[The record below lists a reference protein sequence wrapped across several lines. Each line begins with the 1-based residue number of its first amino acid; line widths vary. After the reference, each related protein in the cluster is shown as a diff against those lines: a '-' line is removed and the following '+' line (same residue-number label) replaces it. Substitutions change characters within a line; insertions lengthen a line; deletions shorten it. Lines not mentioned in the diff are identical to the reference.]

1 MTQSSSYSSKNIE
14 VLKGLDA
21 VRKRPGMYIGN
32 TDDGSGLHHMIWEV
46 VDNAIDESLAGNCN
60 TIEVVLESDG
70 SASVTDDGRGIPVDI
85 HEEEGISGAELIMT
99 RLHAGGK
106 FNQNAYKVSG
116 GLHGVGISAVNA
128 LSSWLDL
135 TVWRDGG
142 EYFMRFCKGIPQ
154 GSLQRIGDSTRRG
167 TKVQF
172 MPCSE
177 IFKITRFDPA
187 ILEKRLQELAFL
199 NPTLTLSLKNSKD
212 VPEKFG
218 VFCHAGGLKAY
229 VTHLNRSKEVLQSS
243 PIYIHLQKDD
253 MTVEAALEW
262 TETYYEN
269 SLCFTNNIPQRDGGT
284 HLAGFRSALTRVFN
298 HGGSAYKKD
307 KVTFTGEDIREG
319 LTSVLSVKIPDPRFG
334 SQTKDKL
341 VSSEIRPVVESAIAE
356 GLTQWLEEHIQ
367 DAKRIYARIT
377 NSALAREAA
386 RKARDLTRKKS
397 TLDIAS
403 LPGKLSDC
411 SEKDPEKRELCLLE
425 GESAG
430 GTARNARDRK
440 TQAVLPLRGK
450 ILNVERVRFDRMLA
464 SCEIGTLIV
473 ALGTGIGV
481 EFDLDK
487 LRYHRVILM
496 TDADVDGSHIRT
508 LLLTFFFRHM
518 RSLIEK
524 GHLFIAQPP
533 LYGIRKGSSKIY
545 LKNETALEEFLM
557 DTGMRGAVLE
567 NSLMS
572 KAGIDLKMFLTL
584 CIQARIHTQQLGL
597 ELGNSIIIE
606 QLFLA
611 GLLEQQPSQETLPHW
626 IKKALSY
633 LSRIG
638 DWKWNIQ
645 EETESNHPGLIFH
658 YEKDGVTFRH
668 KLLYTLYQH
677 RDLQKLLPYRPSLLE
692 MFQEVCTLRQK
703 EERVPIY
710 GPCSLWNHM
719 NKYGRK
725 GLEIKRY
732 KGLGEMEDY
741 ELWETTLDP
750 YARTLLQV
758 RIEDAQAADELFS
771 TLMGDAVPP
780 RRAFIQANAMSAL
793 IDA

>member
-1 MTQSSSYSSKNIE
+1 MTQSSTYSSKNIE

-46 VDNAIDESLAGNCN
+46 VDNAIDESLAGHCN
-60 TIEVVLESDG
+60 TIEVVLEPDG

-142 EYFMRFCKGIPQ
+142 IYHMRFCKGIPQ
-154 GSLQRIGDSTRRG
+154 GSLQRIGESSRRG
-167 TKVQF
+167 TKIRF
-172 MPCSE
+172 LPCSE
-177 IFKITRFDPA
+177 IFKITNFDPT

-199 NPTLTLSLKNSKD
+199 NPTLTLSLKNCKD
-212 VPEKFG
+212 TPEKSW
-218 VFCHAGGLKAY
+218 VFSHAGGLKAY
-229 VTHLNRSKEVLQSS
+229 VTHLNRNKEVLQSS
-243 PIYIHLQKDD
+243 PIYISFHKDD

-269 SLCFTNNIPQRDGGT
+269 SFCFTNNIPQRDGGT

-356 GLTQWLEEHIQ
+356 GLTQWLEEHVQ

-377 NSALAREAA
+377 NSAFAREAA

-508 LLLTFFFRHM
+508 LLLTFFFQHM

-557 DTGMRGAVLE
+557 DTVMRGAVLE
-567 NSLMS
+567 NSFMS
-572 KAGIDLKMFLTL
+572 KAGIDLKTFLTL
-584 CIQARIHTQQLGL
+584 CIKAKLHIQQLGL
-597 ELGNSIIIE
+597 ELGNPIIIE

-611 GLLEQQPSQETLPHW
+611 GLLEQEPSQETLPNW
-626 IKKALSY
+626 IEKALSHLY
-633 LSRIG
+633 RLG
-638 DWKWNIQ
+638 DWKWKIQ
-645 EETESNHPGLIFH
+645 EEIESNHPGLMLH

-668 KLLYTLYQH
+668 KFSYKLYEH
-677 RDLQKLLPYRPSLLE
+677 GDLRKLLPYRQPLLE

-750 YARTLLQV
+750 YARTLLQMLKQ
-758 RIEDAQAADELFS
+758 RMNCFLLLWETPFPLEERLFKK
-771 TLMGDAVPP
+771 MP
-780 RRAFIQANAMSAL
+780 
-793 IDA
+793 

>member
-1 MTQSSSYSSKNIE
+1 MNISSTYSSENIE

-21 VRKRPGMYIGN
+21 VRKRPGMYIGD
-32 TDDGSGLHHMIWEV
+32 TDDGSGLHHMVWEV
-46 VDNAIDESLAGNCN
+46 VDNAIDESLAGYCN
-60 TIEVVLESDG
+60 KVEVVLEADG
-70 SASVTDDGRGIPVDI
+70 SASITDNGRGIPVDI
-85 HEEEGISGAELIMT
+85 HAEEGISGAELIMT

-128 LSSWLDL
+128 LSTWLDL
-135 TVWRDGG
+135 TIWRDGG
-142 EYFMRFCKGIPQ
+142 EYYLRFCNGVPQ
-154 GSLQRIGDSTRRG
+154 GSLERTGDSSHKG
-167 TKVQF
+167 TKIRF
-172 MPCSE
+172 MPCKE
-177 IFKITRFDPA
+177 IFKITHFDVGV
-187 ILEKRLQELAFL
+187 LEKRLQELAFL
-199 NPTLTLSLKNSKD
+199 NPTLTLSLKDSRDSKENSW
-212 VPEKFG
+212 
-218 VFCHAGGLKAY
+218 VFSHSGGLKAY
-229 VTHLNRSKEVLQSS
+229 VTHLNRNKEILQSS
-243 PIYIHLQKDD
+243 PIYIFLQKED

-269 SLCFTNNIPQRDGGT
+269 NLCFTNNIPQRDGGT

-298 HGGSAYKKD
+298 HGGAVYKKE

-341 VSSEIRPVVESAIAE
+341 VSSEIRPLVEAAITE
-356 GLTQWLEEHIQ
+356 GLTQWLEENVQ
-367 DAKRIYARIT
+367 DAKRIYTRIT
-377 NSALAREAA
+377 NSAFAREAA
-386 RKARDLTRKKS
+386 RKARDLTRKKN

-430 GTARNARDRK
+430 GTARGARDRK

-464 SCEIGTLIV
+464 SSEIGTLIV
-473 ALGTGIGV
+473 ALGAGIGP
-481 EFDLDK
+481 EFDIEK
-487 LRYHRVILM
+487 LRYHKIILM

-533 LYGIRKGSSKIY
+533 LYGIRKGTSKIY
-545 LKNETALEEFLM
+545 LKNEHALEEFLM
-557 DTGMRGAVLE
+557 DTGIRGVVLE
-567 NSLMS
+567 NSLTS
-572 KAGIDLKMFLTL
+572 KAGVDLKSFLNT
-584 CIQARIHTQQLGL
+584 CIKAKELIHSLQVG
-597 ELGNSIIIE
+597 SAIIVE

-611 GLLEQQPSQETLPHW
+611 GLLEQAPSCETFAW
-626 IKKALSY
+626 WVETALNQ
-633 LSRIG
+633 LRRLG
-638 DWKWNIQ
+638 DWKWKIYQ
-645 EETESNHPGLIFH
+645 ESEKTQESLSID
-658 YEKDGVTFRH
+658 YERDGIVFRSELSYKLYEQKELL
-668 KLLYTLYQH
+668 KLLT
-677 RDLQKLLPYRPSLLE
+677 YRPYLLE

-703 EERVPIY
+703 EDRICIY
-710 GPCSLWNHM
+710 GPCSLWTQI

-750 YARTLLQV
+750 SARTLLQV

-780 RRAFIQANAMSAL
+780 RRAFIQKNAMNAL

>member
-1 MTQSSSYSSKNIE
+1 MNSSSTYSSKNIE

-46 VDNAIDESLAGNCN
+46 VDNAIDESLAGHCN
-60 TIEVVLESDG
+60 SIEVVLEPDG
-70 SASVTDDGRGIPVDI
+70 SACITDDGRGIPVDI

-135 TVWRDGG
+135 TVWRDGST
-142 EYFMRFCKGIPQ
+142 YKMRFCKGVPQ
-154 GSLQRIGDSTRRG
+154 GSLERVGESDRKG
-167 TKVQF
+167 TQVKF
-172 MPCSE
+172 LPCSE
-177 IFKITRFDPA
+177 IFKITNFDA
-187 ILEKRLQELAFL
+187 TILEKRLQELAFL
-199 NPTLTLSLKNSKD
+199 NPSLTLSLKDCRDSNKKSW
-212 VPEKFG
+212 
-218 VFCHAGGLKAY
+218 VFSHSGGLKAY
-229 VTHLNRSKEVLQSS
+229 VTHLNRNKEVLQSS
-243 PIYIHLQKDD
+243 PIYICVHKDG

-269 SLCFTNNIPQRDGGT
+269 SLCFTNNIPQREGGT

-298 HGGSAYKKD
+298 HGGSSYKKD

-341 VSSEIRPVVESAIAE
+341 VSSEIRPLVESAIAE
-356 GLTQWLEEHIQ
+356 GLIQWLEEHVQ
-367 DAKRIYARIT
+367 DTKRIYARIT
-377 NSALAREAA
+377 NSAFAREAA

-481 EFDLDK
+481 EFDLEK

-533 LYGIRKGSSKIY
+533 LYGVRKGSSKIY
-545 LKNETALEEFLM
+545 LKHETALEEFLM

-567 NSLMS
+567 NSYMS
-572 KAGIDLKMFLTL
+572 KAGVDLKAFLTL
-584 CIQARIHTQQLGL
+584 CIKAKVHIHQLGL
-597 ELGNSIIIE
+597 ELGNPIIVE

-611 GLLEQQPSQETLPHW
+611 GLLANTPSPEDLPHW
-626 IKKALSY
+626 TENALIQ
-633 LSRIG
+633 LQRLG
-638 DWKWNIQ
+638 DWRWKIQ
-645 EETESNHPGLIFH
+645 PETETNSPELVIH
-658 YEKDGVTFRH
+658 YEKDGVTFRN
-668 KLLYTLYQH
+668 KLSYSLYAHGEL
-677 RDLQKLLPYRPSLLE
+677 RKLLPYRESLLE

-703 EERVPIY
+703 EDRIPVY
-710 GPCSLWNHM
+710 GPCSLWDHM

-780 RRAFIQANAMSAL
+780 RRAFIQEHAMSAL

>member
-1 MTQSSSYSSKNIE
+1 MSNSSTYSSENIE

-21 VRKRPGMYIGN
+21 VRKRPGMYIGD

-46 VDNAIDESLAGNCN
+46 VDNAIDESLAGYCN
-60 TIEVVLESDG
+60 EISVVLESDG
-70 SASVTDDGRGIPVDI
+70 SASITDNGRGIPVDI
-85 HEEEGISGAELIMT
+85 HAEEGISGAELIMT

-128 LSSWLDL
+128 LSEWLDL

-142 EYFMRFCKGIPQ
+142 MYYLRFCKGVPQ
-154 GSLQRIGDSTRRG
+154 GSLERIESSDRKG
-167 TKVQF
+167 TLIRF
-172 MPCSE
+172 MPCKE
-177 IFKITRFDPA
+177 IFKITQFDVGV
-187 ILEKRLQELAFL
+187 LEKRLQELAFL
-199 NPTLTLSLKNSKD
+199 NPTLTLSLKDSRDSN
-212 VPEKFG
+212 EKSWMFA
-218 VFCHAGGLKAY
+218 HSGGLKAY
-229 VTHLNRSKEVLQSS
+229 VAHLNRNKEVLQSS
-243 PIYIHLQKDD
+243 PIHIFLQKED
-253 MTVEAALEW
+253 MVVEAALEW

-269 SLCFTNNIPQRDGGT
+269 NLCFTNNIPQREGGT

-298 HGGSAYKKD
+298 HGGAFYKKE

-341 VSSEIRPVVESAIAE
+341 VSSEIRPLVESAITE
-356 GLTQWLEEHIQ
+356 GLTQWLEENVQ

-377 NSALAREAA
+377 NAAFAREAA

-464 SCEIGTLIV
+464 SSEIGTLIV
-473 ALGTGIGV
+473 ALGAGIGA

-487 LRYHRVILM
+487 LRYHKIILM

-518 RSLIEK
+518 RSLIER

-545 LKNETALEEFLM
+545 LKNERALEEFLM
-557 DTGMRGAVLE
+557 DTGMRGVVLE
-567 NSLMS
+567 NSLTS
-572 KAGIDLKMFLTL
+572 KAGADLKSFLAL
-584 CIQARIHTQQLGL
+584 CIKAK
-597 ELGNSIIIE
+597 ELIYSLQVSAPIIVE

-611 GLLEQQPSQETLPHW
+611 GLLDQVPSSEELPSW
-626 IKKALSY
+626 IEHALHR
-633 LSRIG
+633 LQRLG
-638 DWKWNIQ
+638 DWKWKINQDSENSREGVQI
-645 EETESNHPGLIFH
+645 H
-658 YEKDGVTFRH
+658 YEKDGVIFRYEFSY
-668 KLLYTLYQH
+668 KLY
-677 RDLQKLLPYRPSLLE
+677 DQKEFKKLFSYRQPLLE

-703 EERVPIY
+703 EDRVLIY
-710 GPCSLWNHM
+710 GPCSLWDQI

-750 YARTLLQV
+750 SARTLLQV
-758 RIEDAQAADELFS
+758 RIEDAQIADELFS

-780 RRAFIQANAMSAL
+780 RRAFIQKNAMNAL